1 MGMEAKDRQST
12 RGETVAATTKMEVV
26 NKEIVDVF
34 ETYIVKQLG
43 GSWENWGFPF
53 IWVDG

>member
-26 NKEIVDVF
+26 DKEIVDVF
-34 ETYIVKQLG
+34 ETYSAKQLG
-43 GSWENWGFPF
+43 GSWEN
-53 IWVDG
+53 